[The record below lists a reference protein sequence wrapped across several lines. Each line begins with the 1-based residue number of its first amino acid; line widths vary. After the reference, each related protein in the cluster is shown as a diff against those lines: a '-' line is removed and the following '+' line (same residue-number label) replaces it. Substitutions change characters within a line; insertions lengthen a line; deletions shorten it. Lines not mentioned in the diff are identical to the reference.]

1 MIALRVQMGI
11 VMRNVKMYCICDDE
25 NMTKCSCFDRKYFTN
40 NLQSNYLKCLSLFYF
55 EQGQGS
61 NFNNKFQILSSW
73 LIEAAENN
81 TFCFLAW
88 KDPYVVSGTAYARQK
103 VLAPITV
110 PIKFNVTS
118 RQHLLEYI
126 CSKCH
131 LLTRI
136 TVK

>member
-40 NLQSNYLKCLSLFYF
+40 NLQSNYLKCLSLFCF
-55 EQGQGS
+55 EQGQGF
-61 NFNNKFQILSSW
+61 NFNNKFQVLSSW
-73 LIEAAENN
+73 LIKAADNN
-81 TFCFLAW
+81 IFCFLAW

-103 VLAPITV
+103 VLAHYF
-110 PIKFNVTS
+110 KNSHNSAHKYVTS

-126 CSKCH
+126 C
-131 LLTRI
+131 
-136 TVK
+136 